1 MSDSRYM
8 ALTEARRAK
17 VTSLSEPLLRSEA
30 DAVLASG
37 ALGRSPLLKA
47 LFEYLLE
54 QSLEGRRV
62 TEFDVASEVFD
73 RGEQFSS
80 TLDASVR
87 VYIHRL
93 RRKLDEHYSGA
104 GRAAP
109 QRIVIPNGE
118 YRLVLEARA
127 AGAESP
133 PVRPAPARLP
143 RWAFAAAAALVA
155 LNVAAWAWF
164 AVQRP
169 ADPLRDVRRSEVWAP
184 LTGDSR
190 PLLVV
195 LGDYFIFGDTEGGAD
210 VRRLVRE
217 FDVNSSDDLD
227 RHKLA
232 HPAAAGRYVDL
243 ELRYL
248 PVGAGAALRR
258 LLPLLAGPDPDRVR
272 VILMS
277 ELTPDMLKTHD
288 IVYVGYLSGLGLLE
302 SPTFAGSRFA
312 IGMSYDELIDIVG
325 QRHYLSQA
333 GAAVG
338 ASQPHI
344 DYGYVASYPGP
355 GGGRIMVIAGT
366 RDVAL
371 IQAAEALGR
380 RASLEELARKTRG
393 AAGFEALYMV
403 EGLART
409 NLDGKLVLAAPL
421 KTRDIWTPQA
431 PD

>member
-1 MSDSRYM
+1 MSDD
-8 ALTEARRAK
+8 
-17 VTSLSEPLLRSEA
+17 LLRSEA
-30 DAVLASG
+30 DAILGSG
-37 ALGRSPLLKA
+37 ALGRSPLLKS
-47 LFEYLLE
+47 LFEYLLG

-93 RRKLDEHYSGA
+93 RRKLDEYYSGP
-104 GRAAP
+104 GHAAP

-118 YRLVLEARA
+118 YRLVMEDRAAAAGHDAAQPRLIARA
-127 AGAESP
+127 A
-133 PVRPAPARLP
+133 LP
-143 RWAFAAAAALVA
+143 RWIFAAAAALVA
-155 LNVAAWAWF
+155 VNVGAWAWF
-164 AVQRP
+164 AASHPV
-169 ADPLRDVRRSEVWAP
+169 DPLREVRRSEVWSP
-184 LTGDSR
+184 LVTDSR
-190 PLLVV
+190 PMLVV
-195 LGDYFIFGDTEGGAD
+195 LGDYFIFGETDGGPD

-232 HPAAAGRYVDL
+232 HPATAGRYVDL

-248 PVGAGAALRR
+248 PVGAGVALRK
-258 LLPLLAGPDPDRVR
+258 LLPVVAGPDPDRVR

-288 IVYVGYLSGLGLLE
+288 ILYVGYLSGLGLLE
-302 SPTFAGSRFA
+302 TPTFAGSRFS
-312 IGMSYDELIDIVG
+312 IGMSYDELVDMVA
-325 QRHYLSQA
+325 QRHYESQA

-338 ASQPHI
+338 SAQPHI

-355 GGGRIMVIAGT
+355 NGGRIMVIAGT

-371 IQAAEALGR
+371 IQAAEALAR
-380 RASLEELARKTRG
+380 RSSLDELVGKAKG
-393 AAGFEALYMV
+393 ADAFEALYMV

-421 KTRDIWTPQA
+421 KAQDIWTPRA
-431 PD
+431 EE

>member
-1 MSDSRYM
+1 MSDD
-8 ALTEARRAK
+8 
-17 VTSLSEPLLRSEA
+17 LLRSEA
-30 DAVLASG
+30 DAILGSG
-37 ALGRSPLLKA
+37 ALGRSPLLKS
-47 LFEYLLE
+47 LFEYLLG

-93 RRKLDEHYSGA
+93 RRKLDEYYSGP
-104 GRAAP
+104 GHAAP

-118 YRLVLEARA
+118 YRLVMEDRA
-127 AGAESP
+127 AAAGHDAAQP
-133 PVRPAPARLP
+133 RPIARTALP
-143 RWAFAAAAALVA
+143 RWIFAAAAALVVV
-155 LNVAAWAWF
+155 NVGVWAWF
-164 AVQRP
+164 SASHPV
-169 ADPLRDVRRSEVWAP
+169 DPLREVRRSEVWSP
-184 LTGDSR
+184 LVTDSR
-190 PLLVV
+190 PMLVV
-195 LGDYFIFGDTEGGAD
+195 LGDYFIFGETDGGPD

-232 HPAAAGRYVDL
+232 HPGTAGRYVDL

-248 PVGAGAALRR
+248 PVGAGVALRK
-258 LLPLLAGPDPDRVR
+258 LLPVVAGPDPDRVR

-288 IVYVGYLSGLGLLE
+288 ILYVGYLSGLGLLE
-302 SPTFAGSRFA
+302 TPTFAGSRFA
-312 IGMSYDELIDIVG
+312 IGMSYDELIDLVD
-325 QRHYLSQA
+325 QQHYVSQA

-338 ASQPHI
+338 ASQPHV
-344 DYGYVASYPGP
+344 DYGYVASYRGP
-355 GGGRIMVIAGT
+355 NGGRIMVIAGT

-371 IQAAEALGR
+371 IQAAEALAR
-380 RASLEELARKTRG
+380 RSSLDELVGKAGG
-393 AAGFEALYMV
+393 ADAFEALYMV

-421 KTRDIWTPQA
+421 KAQDIWTPRA
-431 PD
+431 EE